1 MTYSGLQTVF
11 PCKEHEDVSVPIAM
25 LLDANGQLDLY
36 PEVSGKGYFDIDYRK
51 GHLVLRAKGFV
62 GLIPLSDNVA
72 IHVEPRAPIG
82 NLLYMIWRAGV
93 RLTTLEG
100 FVRGYQDR
108 PGEVDDAEELYVATF
123 IRALRDMKS
132 RGILKK
138 YAMRETQF
146 EKRGRLLIG
155 PTVSRFHS
163 RGLRQKHVFQVNDLT
178 VNNRENQILKYTI
191 DRLLRHFVR
200 YTEGENREV
209 ARSLLEIDA
218 LFRDVDSSS
227 IDPSIVARETLGLIR
242 GLPNSHRFYEPALWL
257 SYLIA
262 ANAGITMEQ
271 VGRAK
276 FESVIIDV
284 ADVFES
290 YVRKLCEE
298 AVDSH
303 FGGCRVMDGNVHNVP
318 LFVTSSQYETQP
330 DYYFRRGRLAVAL
343 ADAKYKPKVSTEDRY
358 ALVAFCEAL
367 DVKKSAFI
375 CPQFGS
381 QPLSDHQG
389 TTRGGI
395 EIHIVRINLNTTDL
409 QAEELRFKS
418 DLATSLGLSMTD
430 AA

>member
-1 MTYSGLQTVF
+1 LTFSGTQTVF
-11 PCKEHEDVSVPIAM
+11 SCKEHSNVTVPFRL
-25 LLDANGQLDLY
+25 LLDENGSLDLY
-36 PEVSGKGYFDIDYRK
+36 PEVSGKGYFDIDYRQ
-51 GHLVLRAKGFV
+51 GQLSLRAKGFV

-93 RLTTLEG
+93 GLTTLEG

-123 IRALRDMKS
+123 IRALREMKS

-138 YAMRETQF
+138 YASRETQF

-163 RGLRQKHVFQVNDLT
+163 RGLRQNHVFQVNDLT
-178 VNNRENQILKYTI
+178 VNNRENQILKYTV

-200 YTEGENREV
+200 DPNQNREV
-209 ARSLLEIDA
+209 ARDLLEIDT
-218 LFRDVDSSS
+218 LFRDVDSSA
-227 IDPSIVARETLGLIR
+227 INPSVVAREVVRLIR
-242 GLPNSHRFYEPALWL
+242 GLPNSHKFYEPALWL
-257 SYLIA
+257 CYLIA
-262 ANAGITMEQ
+262 IKAGITMEQ

-284 ADVFES
+284 SKVFEH

-298 AVDSH
+298 AADSH
-303 FGGCRVMDGNVHNVP
+303 FGGCRVFDGNRQQVP
-318 LFVTSSQYETQP
+318 LFVTNNTFLTQP
-330 DYYFRRGRLAVAL
+330 DYYFRRDRIALAL
-343 ADAKYKPKVSTEDRY
+343 ADAKYKPKIDTEDRY

-367 DVKKSAFI
+367 NVKKSAFV
-375 CPQFGS
+375 CPQFGE
-381 QPLSDHQG
+381 QPLNDHQG

-395 EIHIVRINLNTTDL
+395 EIHVVRIDLNAADL
-409 QAEELRFKS
+409 HAEELRFKS
-418 DLATSLGLSMTD
+418 ELATALGLASV
-430 AA
+430 